1 MTFKEIH
8 KELAL
13 FAVTVI
19 KEARKNLR
27 QKKKI
32 TTGKLLKS
40 IKAKIKQEKDYILL
54 NFLMEDY
61 GKFVDKGVKGADPYA
76 LPEGARWHGRNK
88 APNSPYQFGSMKS
101 RGLKQAINRWTI
113 QKGLKGVRDKKT
125 GRFLPRKSM
134 QFMINRSIY
143 LSGLEASMFFTGPYN
158 NLLVRFINKFFKAF
172 TFDVDF
178 ALRQQKKGVDYN
190 KI

>member
-1 MTFKEIH
+1 MFPVSS
-8 KELAL
+8 LNVP
-13 FAVTVI
+13 AV
-19 KEARKNLR
+19 
-27 QKKKI
+27 
-32 TTGKLLKS
+32 
-40 IKAKIKQEKDYILL
+40 
-54 NFLMEDY
+54 
-61 GKFVDKGVKGADPYA
+61 FVDKGVKGADPYA
-76 LPEGARWHGRNK
+76 LPEYARWHGKNK

-158 NLLVRFINKFFKAF
+158 KLLDQGFLSIGCEPCTRPIKIGEDVRSGRWWWENDENKECGLHM
-172 TFDVDF
+172 DH
-178 ALRQQKKGVDYN
+178 N
-190 KI
+190 K

>member
-13 FAVTVI
+13 FALTVL

-40 IKAKIKQEKDYILL
+40 LQAKIKQEKDYIMLT
-54 NFLMEDY
+54 FLMEDY

-76 LPEGARWHGRNK
+76 LPEGAKWYGRNR
-88 APNSPYQFGSMKS
+88 APDSPYQFGAMKS

-113 QKGLKGVRDKKT
+113 QKGLKGVRDKK

-158 NLLVRFINKFFKAF
+158 KFLVRFINKFFRAF
-172 TFDVDF
+172 TFDVDM

>member
-1 MTFKEIH
+1 
-8 KELAL
+8 
-13 FAVTVI
+13 
-19 KEARKNLR
+19 
-27 QKKKI
+27 
-32 TTGKLLKS
+32 
-40 IKAKIKQEKDYILL
+40 
-54 NFLMEDY
+54 
-61 GKFVDKGVKGADPYA
+61 
-76 LPEGARWHGRNK
+76 
-88 APNSPYQFGSMKS
+88 MKS

-158 NLLVRFINKFFKAF
+158 KLLVRFINKFFKAF

>member
-1 MTFKEIH
+1 MTFKQIE
-8 KELAL
+8 KELNL
-13 FAVTVI
+13 FSQTVI
-19 KEARKNLR
+19 AEARKNLR

-40 IKAKIKQEKDYILL
+40 LKAKITPAKDYILL

-76 LPEGARWHGRNK
+76 LPEGAKWHGRNK
-88 APNSPYQFGSMKS
+88 APNSPYQFGAMTS

-113 QKGLKGVRDKKT
+113 QKGLKGVRDKK

-143 LSGLEASMFFTGPYN
+143 LSGLEASMFFTDPYN
-158 NLLVRFINKFFKAF
+158 KLLVRFINKFFKAF